1 MCCKRQMFIFEI
13 CKIQSESWKVK
24 KAAGPSLGQMSY
36 SPAKAEMVMVVRDT
50 KSAVHMASSPST

>member
-1 MCCKRQMFIFEI
+1 MFIFEI
-13 CKIQSESWKVK
+13 CKIESESWKVK